1 MTDIWGHG
9 SIGSLINM
17 VYNTYYGM
25 GYNNTTL
32 TKSRFEMNSY
42 SYSSCTIA
50 VWVHIWIGPKY
61 NEWDLYALSKH
72 IESWN
77 ILCG

>member
-1 MTDIWGHG
+1 MIDIWGHG

-17 VYNTYYGM
+17 VYNSYYGM

-32 TKSRFEMNSY
+32 IKSRFEMNSY
-42 SYSSCTIA
+42 STQVAHLLFEYIYELT
-50 VWVHIWIGPKY
+50 KY

-72 IESWN
+72 IQSWN
-77 ILCG
+77 ISCG